1 MKTGNYI
8 SPIYKLSQV
17 DVDTVPRKISYSQWS
32 MFEQCPKQWELS
44 YIKKLSAFRDSVET
58 VFGTAFHETLQEYI
72 TVLYTQSIKASDAL
86 QLDAM
91 LQDRMKSEYMKAV
104 ENNAGVHFSTPAE
117 LADYLSDGIT
127 ILNWIKKRRSQY
139 FSSKTVEL
147 VAIEL
152 ELCTPASVT
161 NPSVY
166 WYGFIDVV
174 LRDTADNTIKL
185 IDIKTSRGGWNAHQ
199 KANKLKAAQL
209 VAYKNFF
216 SQQYG
221 IPKDN
226 INVEFFIVKRKIIE
240 ESMFPQKRVQLFEPA
255 SGKVTQKQVQRQ
267 IDNFIEQCFDPAGEK
282 REDREYVAV
291 AGKGAKNCKWCPYKT
306 DYDVCP
312 KEARIRS

>member
-32 MFEQCPKQWELS
+32 IFEQCPKQWELT
-44 YIKKLSAFRDSVET
+44 YIKKLSAFRDSIET
-58 VFGTAFHETLQEYI
+58 VFGTSFHETLQEYI
-72 TVLYTQSIKASDAL
+72 TVLYTQSVKASDAL
-86 QLDAM
+86 QLDEM
-91 LQDRMKSEYMKAV
+91 LRDRMKSEYMKAV
-104 ENNAGVHFSTPAE
+104 ENNGGAHFSTPAE

-161 NPSVY
+161 NPTVY

-185 IDIKTSRGGWNAHQ
+185 IDIKTSRNGWNSHQ
-199 KANKLKAAQL
+199 KTNKLKAAQL

-221 IPKDN
+221 ISKDN

-267 IDNFIEQCFDPAGEK
+267 IDNFIEQCFDADGEK

-306 DYDVCP
+306 DYDACP